1 MSASRRLFDADA
13 GDGAARGG
21 GGTGAARVFVTAS
34 SFRASRRAARLVRAV
49 RPNLG
54 GPSAVGTAPSC
65 GSPMPCEASRLP
77 AADYGCPDHPT
88 WIFRANRMRPYGISV
103 TEFGGMISRGGWW
116 TCCERF
122 FGGSGWGCPQRR
134 AREPTRDGRTRTRR
148 PSNIS
153 RARPDPVSPRKA
165 HRSRIRACIVR
176 SGMRRKKPWVPRSRA
191 RRTCTA

>member
-1 MSASRRLFDADA
+1 MSVSRRLFDADA

-21 GGTGAARVFVTAS
+21 GGTGAARVFVTSHVSRVSARGAPRPRGETES
-34 SFRASRRAARLVRAV
+34 RSAVRDRHGAELRISNAVRGKSFASRGLRVKSSDVDLSGESDAAVWHI
-49 RPNLG
+49 
-54 GPSAVGTAPSC
+54 S
-65 GSPMPCEASRLP
+65 
-77 AADYGCPDHPT
+77 H
-88 WIFRANRMRPYGISV
+88 GIRR
-103 TEFGGMISRGGWW
+103 ELRGGWW

-153 RARPDPVSPRKA
+153 RARPDPVSTRKA
-165 HRSRIRACIVR
+165 HRSRIRACIYGPVCEE
-176 SGMRRKKPWVPRSRA
+176 KKPWVLRSRA